1 MTRDFLLLAASLFCW
16 GIGEGMF
23 FYFQPIYLERL
34 GASPVTIG
42 FVLGLGGLVM
52 TFAHIPAGWLADR
65 IGRRPLLWAAW
76 LFGLA
81 AAWLMAL
88 ANGLLVFAIGAVLYN
103 FTAFVISPLNSYL
116 TTARGKLSVGRAI
129 TLSSSAFA
137 SGSVL
142 GPFSAGLLAEA
153 LDLRAVYFAAAG
165 LFVLSTLLVFFLR
178 PQPLEAHDGRQSFR
192 DLLANSRYLNF
203 LGLAFLVFFALY
215 LPQPLTPNF
224 LQNERGLSLARIG
237 QLGSLGSLGNA
248 VFNLALGQLAPRLG
262 FFLAQAGVLLFGL
275 LIWKGSGLPW
285 YGAAY
290 FMLGGY
296 RAARA
301 LASAQV
307 RSFVKAHQ
315 MGLAYG
321 IAETLNSLPLFLA
334 PPLAGWLYEL
344 RPDLIYPVS
353 LTVIGLALLFSL
365 RFLPRPAAEPL
376 PVSQD

>member
-1 MTRDFLLLAASLFCW
+1 MTRDYLFLVASLFCW

-23 FYFQPIYLERL
+23 FYFQPIYLQQL

-52 TFAHIPAGWLADR
+52 TFSHIPAGWLADR

-76 LFGLA
+76 LCGLLS
-81 AAWLMAL
+81 AWLMAL
-88 ANGLLVFAIGAVLYN
+88 AEGLVVFAAGAVLYN

-116 TTARGKLSVGRAI
+116 TEARGKLSVGRAI

-137 SGSVL
+137 TGSVL
-142 GPFSAGLLAEA
+142 GPWSGGLLGEA
-153 LDLRAVYFAAAG
+153 FGLRAVYFAAAG
-165 LFVLSTLLVFFLR
+165 LFVLSTLLVFFLC
-178 PQPLEAHDGRQSFR
+178 PQPLEAHDGRGSFR
-192 DLLANSRYLNF
+192 DLLSNPRYLNF

-224 LQNERGLSLARIG
+224 LQNQRHLSLAFIG

-248 VFNLALGQLAPRLG
+248 VFNLVLGQLAPRLG
-262 FFLAQAGVLLFGL
+262 FFLAQAAVLFFGL

-296 RAARA
+296 RAARS

-307 RSFVKAHQ
+307 RSFVKSHQ

-353 LTVIGLALLFSL
+353 LAAIGLTLLLSL
-365 RFLPRPAAEPL
+365 LWLPRPAPDPL

>member
-1 MTRDFLLLAASLFCW
+1 MTRDYLLLIASLFLW

-23 FYFQPIYLERL
+23 FYFQPIYLQQL

-52 TFAHIPAGWLADR
+52 AFAHVPAGWLADR

-76 LFGLA
+76 LIGLT

-88 ANGLLVFAIGAVLYN
+88 GNVLLAFSLGVVLYN
-103 FTAFVISPLNSYL
+103 FTAFVIAPLNSYL
-116 TTARGKLSVGRAI
+116 TAARGKLSVGRAI

-142 GPFSAGLLAEA
+142 GPISGGLLGETFG
-153 LDLRAVYFAAAG
+153 LRAVYYAAAM
-165 LFVLSTLLVFFLR
+165 LFVFSTLLIFFVHS
-178 PQPLEAHDGRQSFR
+178 QPLEEHDGRQSFR
-192 DLLANSRYLNF
+192 TLLANPRYLNF
-203 LGLAFLVFFALY
+203 LVLAFLVFFALY

-224 LQNERGLSLARIG
+224 LQNQRHLSLVHIG

-248 VFNLALGQLAPRLG
+248 VFNLMLGQLSPRLG
-262 FFLAQAGVLLFGL
+262 FLLAQAGVLIFGIF
-275 LIWKGSGLPW
+275 IWQGSGLPW
-285 YGAAY
+285 YGVAY

-307 RSFVKAHQ
+307 RSFVEAHQ

-334 PPLAGWLYEL
+334 PPIAGWLYDL
-344 RPDLIYPVS
+344 RPDFIYPVA
-353 LTVIGLALLFSL
+353 LTFIGLGLILSLF
-365 RFLPRPAAEPL
+365 FLPRPAVETQPGL
-376 PVSQD
+376 QD